1 VPNEGFE
8 TVECTQSPTDRSQ
21 IILIGFRR
29 SDLPPGTVP
38 GILQGDTEIRDP
50 ETIDPVTD
58 PDGNPDT
65 WGTISIIVGPGT
77 CRLRLS
83 GN

>member
-38 GILQGDTEIRDP
+38 GILQGDTEIIDP